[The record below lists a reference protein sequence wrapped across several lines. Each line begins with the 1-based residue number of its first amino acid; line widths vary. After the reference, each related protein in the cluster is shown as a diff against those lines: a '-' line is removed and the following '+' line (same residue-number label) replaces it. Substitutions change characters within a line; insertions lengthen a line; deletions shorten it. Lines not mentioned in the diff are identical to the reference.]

1 MLLRFLWNESSD
13 PFVLYAFHYLGLFSS
28 CPGSIHQ
35 HLCLKFVPVCG
46 SLLTKGRLFWASGG
60 GRAVLPQKHET
71 LLGLSVLIT
80 GLLPLPPGTVTLASK
95 PWQVLF
101 HDSFPV
107 SHSLPTS
114 LCCHLFLQ
122 HTGLASSVS
131 LHHRQAP
138 SSPTACPSC
147 SPGTQQNRTR
157 LHLPL
162 KPPKMGKQLLS
173 VSAAKLPSCPSI
185 SLHPSWHII
194 LSQRSYLGKHAIILS
209 LVWCSHKG
217 NFPGRWAQQ
226 ASAQKWEEKGAG
238 PFTHVPLASRTCFT
252 HHNGAD
258 CLRSA
263 LPLSIMSMER
273 QATAG
278 WNLPSH
284 GPNSCLHPQNEV
296 WAAGLWWRIA
306 HWSQKVACQ
315 APVTWW
321 QRVGL
326 WAIVPAMQECPPA
339 PSSCLVLC
347 WGPFCLWQA
356 AWHLSAQLL
365 LR

>member
-13 PFVLYAFHYLGLFSS
+13 PFVLYAFRYLGLFSS

-35 HLCLKFVPVCG
+35 HLCLKHFVPVCG
-46 SLLTKGRLFWASGG
+46 SLLTQGRLFWASGG
-60 GRAVLPQKHET
+60 GRAVLPRKHET
-71 LLGLSVLIT
+71 LLGLSVLII
-80 GLLPLPPGTVTLASK
+80 GLLPLQPGTVTPASK

-138 SSPTACPSC
+138 SSLTACPSC

-194 LSQRSYLGKHAIILS
+194 FSQRSYLGKHAIILS

-226 ASAQKWEEKGAG
+226 TSAQKWEEKGAG
-238 PFTHVPLASRTCFT
+238 PFTHVPLASRTRFS
-252 HHNGAD
+252 HHDGAD

-263 LPLSIMSMER
+263 LPLNMMSMER
-273 QATAG
+273 QAMAG
-278 WNLPSH
+278 WNLPSQ
-284 GPNSCLHPQNEV
+284 GPNGCLHPRMKCGQQVCDE
-296 WAAGLWWRIA
+296 GLHTGTRKLPAKPLSPGDRGWVGEPLCQLCRSA
-306 HWSQKVACQ
+306 H
-315 APVTWW
+315 
-321 QRVGL
+321 L
-326 WAIVPAMQECPPA
+326 HPA
-339 PSSCLVLC
+339 PALC
-347 WGPFCLWQA
+347 SVGGLFVCDRQPDIY
-356 AWHLSAQLL
+356 LL
-365 LR
+365 NCS